1 MKLKELLKVITHQNY
16 TVYVQ
21 NPFGVIQLENT
32 EEIKNHLDFEVVGVN
47 ENWEI
52 ILKNDKLF

>member
-16 TVYVQ
+16 AVYVQ
-21 NPFGVIQLENT
+21 NPFGVIQLENA
-32 EEIKNHLDFEVVGVN
+32 EEIKNHLDFEVIGVN

-52 ILKNDKLF
+52 ILKNNKLF

>member
-52 ILKNDKLF
+52 VLKNDKLF

>member
-21 NPFGVIQLENT
+21 NPFGVIQLKNA
-32 EEIKNHLDFEVVGVN
+32 EEIKNHLDFEVIGVN